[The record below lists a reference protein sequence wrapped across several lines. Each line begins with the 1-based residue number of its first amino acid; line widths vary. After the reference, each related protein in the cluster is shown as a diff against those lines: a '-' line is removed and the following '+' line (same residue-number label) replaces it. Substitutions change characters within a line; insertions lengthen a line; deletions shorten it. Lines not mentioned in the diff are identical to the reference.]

1 MFYDDSIYIYTQL
14 MYLFWYLL
22 QTNYMKNQLLPQARI
37 IAVSEELA
45 GFLLDEVISEDGEY
59 YKPSES

>member
-1 MFYDDSIYIYTQL
+1 

-22 QTNYMKNQLLPQARI
+22 QTRDIRNQMIPQARI